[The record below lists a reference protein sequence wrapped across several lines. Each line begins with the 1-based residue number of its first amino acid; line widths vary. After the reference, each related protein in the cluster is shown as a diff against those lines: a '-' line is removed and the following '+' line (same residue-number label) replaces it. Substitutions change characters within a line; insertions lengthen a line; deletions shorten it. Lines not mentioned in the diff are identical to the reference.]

1 VGYFRER
8 TICERWKVEMLEHQ
22 VKYLAISECVGIVYG
37 RANTSQGVRVVLLEC
52 DNKVELMSFILH
64 PPRPFHIY

>member
-37 RANTSQGVRVVLLEC
+37 RANTSQGV
-52 DNKVELMSFILH
+52 
-64 PPRPFHIY
+64 